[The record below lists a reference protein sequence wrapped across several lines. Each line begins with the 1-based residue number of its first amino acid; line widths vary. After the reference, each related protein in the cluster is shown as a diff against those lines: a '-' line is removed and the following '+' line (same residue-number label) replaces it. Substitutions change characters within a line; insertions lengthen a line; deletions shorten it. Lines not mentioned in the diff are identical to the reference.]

1 MPKLPTP
8 HYDKLFACM
17 NNSSLLYFLVSEFPD
32 ITPVSITST
41 QIDYVLIVIKSR
53 HITSNVRQ
61 EYRTPETRKLYRQE
75 YGDFIDA
82 SKYYPDVF
90 QRMINKTQTLIDD
103 TAPGV
108 EQVLKLGNF

>member
-8 HYDKLFACM
+8 HYDKLVACM
-17 NNSSLLYFLVSEFPD
+17 NNPSLLYFLVSDFLD
-32 ITPVSITST
+32 MTPVSITST
-41 QIDYVLIVIKSR
+41 QIDHVLIVIKSR
-53 HITSNVRQ
+53 RITSNVRQ

-75 YGDFIDA
+75 YADFIDA

-90 QRMINKTQTLIDD
+90 QRMINKTQTFIDD

-108 EQVLKLGNF
+108 EQVLKRGHF